1 MKITRQLAQVRLAQA
16 EVRAA
21 RAGVGVPA
29 EALVGRVRRYP
40 LTSVGVAAGAGLA
53 MAQMDFHPLRVPGV
67 SGLLGGGMLELVG
80 YGVRLASDS
89 GLFAGLTGEPPPEP
103 ADAS

>member
-29 EALVGRVRRYP
+29 RALVERVRTYP
-40 LTSVGVAAGAGLA
+40 LTSVGVAAGAGVA

-67 SGLLGGGMLELVG
+67 SGLLSGGVLELVG
-80 YGVRLASDS
+80 YGVRLLADS
-89 GLFAGLTGEPPPEP
+89 GFGPFGGEEPTGP
-103 ADAS
+103 ADAA

>member
-29 EALVGRVRRYP
+29 AALIERVRTYP
-40 LTSVGVAAGAGLA
+40 LTSVGVAAGAGVA

-67 SGLLGGGMLELVG
+67 SGLLGGGVLELVG
-80 YGVRLASDS
+80 HGVRLFADS
-89 GLFAGLTGEPPPEP
+89 GLGPFAGEAPTEP
-103 ADAS
+103 ADAA

>member
-21 RAGVGVPA
+21 RADVGVPTA
-29 EALVGRVRRYP
+29 ALIERVRTHP
-40 LTSVGVAAGAGLA
+40 LTSVGVVAGAGVA

-67 SGLLGGGMLELVG
+67 SGLLSGGVLELVG
-80 YGVRLASDS
+80 YGVRLLADS
-89 GLFAGLTGEPPPEP
+89 GFGSFSGEATAES
-103 ADAS
+103 ADAA

>member
-16 EVRAA
+16 EVRDA

-29 EALVGRVRRYP
+29 AALVERVRTYP
-40 LTSVGVAAGAGLA
+40 LTSVSVAAGAGVA

-67 SGLLGGGMLELVG
+67 SGLLSGGVLQLVG
-80 YGVRLASDS
+80 QGVRLLADS
-89 GLFAGLTGEPPPEP
+89 GFGPFGGDAAAEP
-103 ADAS
+103 ADAA

>member
-29 EALVGRVRRYP
+29 AALVGRVRRYP
-40 LTSVGVAAGAGLA
+40 LTSVGVAAGAGVV

-67 SGLLGGGMLELVG
+67 SGLLSGGVLQLVSQ
-80 YGVRLASDS
+80 GVRLLADS
-89 GLFAGLTGEPPPEP
+89 GFGPFGDGAPAES
-103 ADAS
+103 ADAA

>member
-29 EALVGRVRRYP
+29 AALVERVRTYP
-40 LTSVGVAAGAGLA
+40 LTSVSVAAGAGVA
-53 MAQMDFHPLRVPGV
+53 MAQMDFHPMRVPGV
-67 SGLLGGGMLELVG
+67 SGLLSGGVLQLVG
-80 YGVRLASDS
+80 QGVRLLADS
-89 GLFAGLTGEPPPEP
+89 GFGPFGGDAAAEP
-103 ADAS
+103 ADAA

>member
-16 EVRAA
+16 DVRAA

-29 EALVGRVRRYP
+29 AALIERVRSYP
-40 LTSVGVAAGAGLA
+40 LTSVGVAAGAGVA

-67 SGLLGGGMLELVG
+67 SGLLSGGVLELVG
-80 YGVRLASDS
+80 YGVRLFADS
-89 GLFAGLTGEPPPEP
+89 GFGPFGGEASAES
-103 ADAS
+103 ADAA